1 NDCHYLY
8 KADAE
13 AHDALLCIQT
23 GKFVSDTDRMKYNT
37 DQIYF
42 KSPDEMTELFSDY
55 PEALENT
62 VKIAERCNVE
72 IEMGKLYLP
81 KFDIPEEFT
90 NTDDYLRH
98 LTETGLKERYEKITD
113 EIQKRMDY
121 ELSVIKQMDYGG
133 YFLIVKDFIDHA
145 REVKVPVGPGRG
157 SAAGSLV
164 SYCLNITNIDPMK
177 YSLLFER
184 FLNPERISMP
194 DIDIDFADRGR
205 EKIID
210 YVVKKYGKDNVCQI
224 ITFGTMAARAVVRD
238 VGRVLS
244 VPYSEVDKIA
254 KMIPFA
260 ANMTLEQALVQNP
273 EMKELYDSDVRV
285 KKLIDLSKTLEGLT
299 RHASTH
305 AAGVVIAPSKLT
317 NYIPLFKGSREEIT
331 TQFDMKFVEQIG
343 LLKMDFL
350 GLRTLT
356 VIDDALK
363 MIKENYDKEIDIDNI
378 DLRDEKVYE
387 LFSRGDTVGVFQ
399 FESSGM
405 RDYLRRLK
413 PENLTDLTSMNALY
427 RPGPLDSGMIDTYI

>member
-42 KSPDEMTELFSDY
+42 KSPDEMAELFSDY

-254 KMIPFA
+254 K
-260 ANMTLEQALVQNP
+260 
-273 EMKELYDSDVRV
+273 
-285 KKLIDLSKTLEGLT
+285 
-299 RHASTH
+299 
-305 AAGVVIAPSKLT
+305 
-317 NYIPLFKGSREEIT
+317 
-331 TQFDMKFVEQIG
+331 
-343 LLKMDFL
+343 
-350 GLRTLT
+350 
-356 VIDDALK
+356 
-363 MIKENYDKEIDIDNI
+363 
-378 DLRDEKVYE
+378 
-387 LFSRGDTVGVFQ
+387 
-399 FESSGM
+399 
-405 RDYLRRLK
+405 
-413 PENLTDLTSMNALY
+413 
-427 RPGPLDSGMIDTYI
+427 